1 MGREP
6 TLYQREAAMADEQ
19 DKPDEKDTAAAPAPP
34 DRRTLADALRAKV
47 NERLAPMLADPK
59 GRLKM
64 TVALRVLAIVN
75 REIGQGQPRQ
85 ESDWTSLKAAVA
97 SQEGAGELVASL
109 ETAVTAYADE
119 LQKRIASGEME
130 EKPAREAALKVVQ
143 AALLKKLGL
152 LPDAAIES

>member
-1 MGREP
+1 
-6 TLYQREAAMADEQ
+6 
-19 DKPDEKDTAAAPAPP
+19 
-34 DRRTLADALRAKV
+34 
-47 NERLAPMLADPK
+47 MLADPK

-119 LQKRIASGEME
+119 LQKRIASGDME